1 MRALALSLVIILT
14 VMAASLLRSI
24 VSCSMAFGTRPLL
37 ENTVAKIKLYL
48 ILAGL
53 NAVVLLQVFN
63 GTSLPQWHHALWTER
78 YNGSYRQWQD
88 DVRSLCSYICIHP
101 TSVAFQGPEN
111 HLLCVCVCWH
121 RLLDVLA
128 DRKGRKGWSGDI
140 LVNGKRRPKNF
151 KCLCGYVVQV
161 IKHFYS

>member
-1 MRALALSLVIILT
+1 MQSCCCKYLT
-14 VMAASLLRSI
+14 VPLFHSGIMRS
-24 VSCSMAFGTRPLL
+24 
-37 ENTVAKIKLYL
+37 
-48 ILAGL
+48 GL
-53 NAVVLLQVFN
+53 NAIM
-63 GTSLPQWHHALWTER
+63 GPT
-78 YNGSYRQWQD
+78 GSGKTTY
-88 DVRSLCSYICIHP
+88 VRSLCIYSYVFILPQSYFKAPKIIY
-101 TSVAFQGPEN
+101 
-111 HLLCVCVCWH
+111 CVCVCWH